1 LKKSFFKPTNLKIIV
16 FCKKHIKMVT
26 ELTNGKFNEFIKEG
40 TVLIDFY
47 ADWCMPCVMMG
58 PIVEEAAEKFKKKI
72 KFGKVNV
79 EDGQEIAQKFNV
91 SSIPNFVVF
100 KDGKVAGQFMGGM
113 DEENFES
120 KLKKFL

>member
-1 LKKSFFKPTNLKIIV
+1 MI
-16 FCKKHIKMVT
+16 T

-58 PIVEEAAEKFKKKI
+58 PIVEEIGNKFSKKLKI
-72 KFGKVNV
+72 GKVNV

-91 SSIPNFVVF
+91 SSIPNFVLF
-100 KDGKVAGQFMGGM
+100 KGGKVAANFVGAIS
-113 DEENFES
+113 EEDFTD

>member
-1 LKKSFFKPTNLKIIV
+1 
-16 FCKKHIKMVT
+16 MVT

-58 PIVEEAAEKFKKKI
+58 PIVDELSEKFGKKM

-79 EDGQEIAQKFNV
+79 EDGHEIAQKFNV
-91 SSIPNFVVF
+91 SSIPNFVMF
-100 KDGKVAGQFMGGM
+100 KDGKVIANFVGAMS
-113 DEENFES
+113 EEDFADR
-120 KLKKFL
+120 LKKFL

>member
-1 LKKSFFKPTNLKIIV
+1 
-16 FCKKHIKMVT
+16 MVI

-58 PIVEEAAEKFKKKI
+58 PIVEDISEKFKKNLKV
-72 KFGKVNV
+72 GKVNV

-91 SSIPNFVVF
+91 SSIPNFVLF
-100 KDGKVAGQFMGGM
+100 KDGKVAANFVGAMS
-113 DEENFES
+113 EEDFSER
-120 KLKKFL
+120 LKKFL